1 MKLRIVKDDEVP
13 EPEPEKIKIPVKDY
27 LTFAFSTAI
36 MILFFGF
43 LLWISLVANGYL

>member
-1 MKLRIVKDDEVP
+1 MTLRLVKDDETQEE
-13 EPEPEKIKIPVKDY
+13 EPKKIGIPSKDY
-27 LTFAFSTAI
+27 LTFAASVAI